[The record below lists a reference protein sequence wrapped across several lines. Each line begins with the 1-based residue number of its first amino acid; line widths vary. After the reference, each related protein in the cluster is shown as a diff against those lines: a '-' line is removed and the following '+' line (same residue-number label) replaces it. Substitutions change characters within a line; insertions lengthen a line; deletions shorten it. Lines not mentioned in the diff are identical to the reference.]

1 MVKFMNQMVKG
12 LGPTKFTIIYAV
24 LFTSLVNSIATAVNM
39 IMKSAPW
46 TMNQLLMNIVGYFAV
61 GAFLARQIIKKSP
74 Q

>member
-12 LGPTKFTIIYAV
+12 LGPTKFTVIYAV

-46 TMNQLLMNIVGYFAV
+46 TSNQLVMNLVGYFV
-61 GAFLARQIIKKSP
+61 IGVFLARQIIKKSV
-74 Q
+74 